1 MSLPV
6 GEPVHRIKARVYY
19 EDTDAAGIVYH
30 TAYLRYAERGRTELL
45 RVCGFDHRTLRE
57 REGGGFVVRSMAIEF
72 LRAARLDDELAIE
85 TQVLKVR
92 GASLVMEQKITRAD
106 RDLVTMN
113 VRLAF
118 LGDDGRAMRLPES
131 LAGAFLHYLRKGT

>member
-1 MSLPV
+1 MV
-6 GEPVHRIKARVYY
+6 EPVHRIKTRVYY

-45 RVCGFDHRTLRE
+45 RACGFDHLTLRE

-72 LRAARLDDELAIE
+72 LRAARLDDELVIE
-85 TQVLKVR
+85 TGVLEVR
-92 GASLVMEQKITRAD
+92 GASLVMEQKVIRAG

-118 LGDDGRAMRLPES
+118 LGGDGRAMRLPES
-131 LAGAFLHYLRKGT
+131 LAGAFLHHLAKGT

>member
-1 MSLPV
+1 MV
-6 GEPVHRIKARVYY
+6 EPVHRIKTRVYY

-30 TAYLRYAERGRTELL
+30 TAYLRHAERGRTEFL
-45 RVCGFDHRTLRE
+45 RARGFDHRTLRE
-57 REGGGFVVRSMAIEF
+57 RESGGFVVRSMAIEF

-85 TQVLKVR
+85 TAVLEVR
-92 GASLVMEQKITRAD
+92 GASLAMEQKVTCAGQ
-106 RDLVTMN
+106 DLVTMN

-131 LAGAFLHYLRKGT
+131 FSSIFFHHLRKGT